1 MKFSSFSAT
10 LFQQVYFPSTK
21 KRKNIASISYR
32 LFLIIFFFCGGG
44 GGGGWGGG
52 AFSRLD
58 ACSRLDAHSNKY
70 GTPNLLCLSQ

>member
-32 LFLIIFFFCGGG
+32 LFLIIFFVGGG
-44 GGGGWGGG
+44 GVEGGDGALFRGWTLVRDWMLIQINTVLRICS
-52 AFSRLD
+52 AF
-58 ACSRLDAHSNKY
+58 HSD
-70 GTPNLLCLSQ
+70 